1 MSETTIGSFEAKNR
15 LSSLLDRAERGE
27 RIWITK
33 RGRRVA
39 VLGPPAPEKEALVER
54 LRDLRASAK
63 KTGPSVKALIEEG
76 RRA

>member
-54 LRDLRASAK
+54 LRGLRGSAK
-63 KTGPSVKALIEEG
+63 QTGPSVKALIDEG
-76 RRA
+76 RRT

>member
-39 VLGPPAPEKEALVER
+39 VLGPPAPEKEALIER

-63 KTGPSVKALIEEG
+63 KTGSSVKALIEEG